1 MKAIHR
7 LEPLWWLL
15 FGAGGFLAAML
26 LPALLFG
33 VGIAAPQG
41 WFSEYAISFHRVHGL
56 AANPLGRLLLVALFS
71 LTFWHSAHH
80 LRHFALDLGL
90 KRHQGPI
97 SVGLYGL
104 ALLGTLVSI
113 ALVGRL

>member
-1 MKAIHR
+1 MKALHR
-7 LEPLWWLL
+7 VEPLLWLL
-15 FGAGGFLAAML
+15 FGAGGFLAAMM

-56 AANPLGRLLLVALFS
+56 AANPLGRLLLVGLVS

-80 LRHFALDLGL
+80 LRHFALDMGL
-90 KRHQGPI
+90 QRRMDLI
-97 SVGLYGL
+97 SIGLYGL
-104 ALLGTLVSI
+104 ALIGTLVSI

>member
-56 AANPLGRLLLVALFS
+56 AANPLGRLLLVALIS

-80 LRHFALDLGL
+80 LRHFSLDLGL
-90 KRHQGPI
+90 QRHQGLI

-104 ALLGTLVSI
+104 ALIGTLVSI